1 MTPTPR
7 RRVRRRPPAAQTKD
21 RAAGA
26 PPLTAQIVGPLV
38 QHPLHGA
45 GRGPSLA
52 ALTAP
57 GPPRRAALAAGLSP
71 GAAEPPTP
79 GARPTAGTPGRS
91 HRRPGAGSLQRPR
104 HVRAGQGLAR
114 LRSGAGTGMGRRGGR
129 ASKVPQA
136 RQRVA
141 GGADTPRF
149 PSPRP
154 AGPGS
159 SRACSVHSWR
169 AGSENPLRVL
179 AVTTG
184 AGLPEPARPAG
195 KWSPGRRAGEEVL
208 GAKGSGAGTAGTGV
222 RCARCEWCP
231 G

>member
-1 MTPTPR
+1 MEAKGQLWPSPSPSGGRVRTAGGTLSGEGSALGRKYPRSAPVSVVPGGAVTPTPG

-21 RAAGA
+21 RAPGA

-57 GPPRRAALAAGLSP
+57 GPRRRGARAAGPSP

-79 GARPTAGTPGRS
+79 GARPAAGTPGRS

-104 HVRAGQGLAR
+104 HVRAGQGPAR
-114 LRSGAGTGMGRRGGR
+114 LRSGAGTRVGRRGGR
-129 ASKVPQA
+129 ASQVPQA

-141 GGADTPRF
+141 GGAGTARSR
-149 PSPRP
+149 SPRP
-154 AGPGS
+154 AGPRG
-159 SRACSVHSWR
+159 
-169 AGSENPLRVL
+169 PL
-179 AVTTG
+179 AHAQCTTG
-184 AGLPEPARPAG
+184 AP
-195 KWSPGRRAGEEVL
+195 V
-208 GAKGSGAGTAGTGV
+208 AKIHSWFW
-222 RCARCEWCP
+222 R
-231 G
+231 

>member
-1 MTPTPR
+1 MTPTPS
-7 RRVRRRPPAAQTKD
+7 RRVRRRPPAAQTKE

-45 GRGPSLA
+45 GRGASLA

-57 GPPRRAALAAGLSP
+57 GPRRRAAPAAGPSP

-79 GARPTAGTPGRS
+79 GARPAAGTPGRS

-114 LRSGAGTGMGRRGGR
+114 LRSGAGAGVGRRGGG
-129 ASKVPQA
+129 AFKVPQA

-141 GGADTPRF
+141 GGAGTARS

-154 AGPGS
+154 AGPGVL
-159 SRACSVHSWR
+159 SRMLSAPLARRERKSTPGFGGDDGGGAAGASEACWEMESRDVGPGGS
-169 AGSENPLRVL
+169 AGC
-179 AVTTG
+179 
-184 AGLPEPARPAG
+184 
-195 KWSPGRRAGEEVL
+195 KRRGE
-208 GAKGSGAGTAGTGV
+208 AAGTGV
-222 RCARCEWCP
+222 RRARCEWCP